1 MISNIAYS
9 RKKKHASFQNFIL
22 LGVFLV
28 IFLGVVGALF
38 MQNVRIYQKRSELQQ
53 RENDLRLQ
61 IEQLQNQKAA
71 LQSAITENQTQDYQE
86 KVLREQGLYKKP
98 GEEVVT
104 VLPPKDNGVSL
115 QKETQQK
122 IWWDPRTWFKGN

>member
-1 MISNIAYS
+1 
-9 RKKKHASFQNFIL
+9 
-22 LGVFLV
+22 
-28 IFLGVVGALF
+28 